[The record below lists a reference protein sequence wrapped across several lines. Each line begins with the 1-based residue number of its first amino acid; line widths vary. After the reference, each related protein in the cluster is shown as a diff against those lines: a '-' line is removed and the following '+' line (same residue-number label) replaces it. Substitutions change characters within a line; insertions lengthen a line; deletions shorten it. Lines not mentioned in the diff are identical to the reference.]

1 MSWTPSHRKE
11 VWESRGWRGRWRR
24 QGRGV
29 EDGRSMQKALEMLK
43 NTGEGDWKE
52 CVG

>member
-1 MSWTPSHRKE
+1 MAWLSSHRKE
-11 VWESRGWRGRWRR
+11 VWKSRGW
-24 QGRGV
+24 RGV

-43 NTGEGDWKE
+43 NTGEGDWNE